1 MIKFSPE
8 LPLFCEE
15 PLTLKYKPWA
25 FFPHFVSLFFP
36 LQSPLS
42 VSLILLK
49 EGITLQMQFLSCQQ
63 SLCYLPNLL
72 QKFIGEI
79 RQDIIILD

>member
-36 LQSPLS
+36 LQSPTIPFICISNFTEGGDYSADAISLLPTVFVLS
-42 VSLILLK
+42 A
-49 EGITLQMQFLSCQQ
+49 
-63 SLCYLPNLL
+63 
-72 QKFIGEI
+72 KFTTKIHW
-79 RQDIIILD
+79 